1 MKKPSEKL
9 SNAKSWMTQYFK
21 LVGDKMPDKD
31 QTHLPSWDSRKAI
44 YARYKNDM
52 EIEFQGEAANK
63 IISLSKFYKLWK
75 TAFPLVIIP
84 KVCYMHLCYYTES
97 DPNSVVY
104 FVK

>member
-9 SNAKSWMTQYFK
+9 SNAKSWMMQYFK

-31 QTHLPSWDSRKAI
+31 QTHLLSWDSRKAI

-63 IISLSKFYKLWK
+63 IICDQILGKRSKSHISQNQ
-75 TAFPLVIIP
+75 TN
-84 KVCYMHLCYYTES
+84 TT
-97 DPNSVVY
+97 NG
-104 FVK
+104 